1 MLAHPDADL
10 VKRMGTGDTGAL
22 AILLERYWA
31 SLVRYANGLVG
42 SRDEAEDVALETF
55 ERLWERRDAWRV
67 DDSVLPL
74 LLRITRNTSLDS
86 LRRRS
91 TRERTAEN
99 LPQPPSQ
106 PTPSD
111 TTEKDEIK
119 ALVTQALDCLPD
131 RRREALNLARIHGL
145 SRKEVAEVMGL
156 APQTVA
162 NHLNLAMDEVRR
174 ILAPY
179 FCDSL
184 HDYTADA
191 SDTLGRPKHRADVGI
206 HSA

>member
-1 MLAHPDADL
+1 MLAHPDVDL
-10 VKRMGTGDTGAL
+10 VKRMGTGDTDAL

-31 SLVRYANGLVG
+31 SLVRYANGILG

-67 DDSVLPL
+67 DESVLPL
-74 LLRITRNTSLDS
+74 LLRITRNMSLDS
-86 LRRRS
+86 LRRS
-91 TRERTAEN
+91 ATREGVTDN
-99 LPQPPSQ
+99 LPRSPSP

-111 TTEKDEIK
+111 TTENDEIK
-119 ALVTQALDCLPD
+119 ALVSQALDCLPD
-131 RRREALNLARIHGL
+131 RRREALILARIHGL

-162 NHLNLAMDEVRR
+162 NHINLGMDDVRR

-179 FCDSL
+179 FRDSL
-184 HDYTADA
+184 DD
-191 SDTLGRPKHRADVGI
+191 SDTGASELVETAVSVRVI
-206 HSA
+206 H